1 MTGDPLALLRE
12 CQDRE
17 FRSDGIPMVLALV
30 NEVGPM
36 PTVSDAATLADG
48 AALAASVERY
58 REALVP
64 TARDTDMG
72 CLISVLQAVS
82 YDDFGKEVRP

>member
-17 FRSDGIPMVLALV
+17 FRSEGIPMVLALV
-30 NEVGPM
+30 SEVGPM
-36 PTVSDAATLADG
+36 PTVNDDATREDG
-48 AALAASVERY
+48 NALAASIDSY

-64 TARDTDMG
+64 TAQDTDMG
-72 CLISVLQAVS
+72 CLISVLQVVS
-82 YDDFGKEVRP
+82 YDDFGKDVRV

>member
-17 FRSDGIPMVLALV
+17 FGSDGIPMVLALV

-48 AALAASVERY
+48 TALAESVEHY

-72 CLISVLQAVS
+72 CLISVLQVVS
-82 YDDFGKEVRP
+82 YDDFGREVRP